1 VDSVLYVVAGGNG
14 AGKTTYVTR
23 ILQPEVNL
31 PFVNADVIAAREW
44 PGQES
49 SHAYSAAG
57 LAAQEREHLLHE
69 GRSFIT
75 ETVFSHE
82 SKHTLIRQAAM
93 LGYIVYLHVIMT
105 PLEVTVHRVAE
116 RVALGGHDVPAD
128 KIRARYHR
136 LALLIAS
143 ARRDADHAEFF
154 DNSNPSRP
162 FRQVALY
169 RHGAPVGD
177 PQWPSWTPAPYLH

>member
-1 VDSVLYVVAGGNG
+1 MDSVLYVVAGGNG

-31 PFVNADVIAAREW
+31 PFVNADVIAARE
-44 PGQES
+44 
-49 SHAYSAAG
+49 
-57 LAAQEREHLLHE
+57 REHLLHE

-93 LGYIVYLHVIMT
+93 LGYIVHLHVIMT
-105 PLEVTVHRVAE
+105 PLEVTVKRVVE
-116 RVALGGHDVPAD
+116 LVALGGHDVPAD

-162 FRQVALY
+162 FRLVALY
-169 RHGAPVGD
+169 RHGALVGD
-177 PQWPSWTPAPYLH
+177 PQWPAWTPAPYLH